1 MAITARLCNPTHE
14 KVEWPWHR
22 GEVLI
27 VQPFGFV
34 DLPAKMMEQLLPDEA
49 GYDSIK
55 STMDHYGVFLRD
67 TGRTYESQ
75 ALEAIN
81 AAIKTK
87 NQFYNDCVSNIRER
101 AAHAGN
107 INEEAIAHK
116 LEAAGYTRLART
128 VDELRKIKA
137 TLEAKESKTRQRHT
151 QYDPERTLL
160 FTNPP
165 MEFESPT
172 AMQLYLSY
180 NDDMRQRYTEFMKQ
194 FKAKTASAEKAA
206 QE

>member
-1 MAITARLCNPTHE
+1 MAITTRLCNPTHL

-27 VQPFGFV
+27 VTPFGFV
-34 DLPAKMMEQLLPDEA
+34 DLPAKMMEQLLPDEP

-55 STMDHYGVFLRD
+55 ITMDHYGVFLRD

-87 NQFYNDCVSNIRER
+87 GQLYNDCVSNIREK

-116 LEAAGYTRLART
+116 LESAGYAQLARII
-128 VDELRKIKA
+128 DELKKIKK
-137 TLEAKESKTRQRHT
+137 TLETKESAQRQRHT

-165 MEFESPT
+165 MEFESAT
-172 AMQLYLSY
+172 AMALYLSY
-180 NDDMRQRYTEFMKQ
+180 NDDMRQRQGEYMKQ
-194 FKAKTASAEKAA
+194 FKAKATGEKAA